1 MFSLYTCVS
10 LQVKAY
16 QLLTLYASPL
26 HVLKRCT
33 VLPLCTCTV
42 LSLCTD
48 LHRERGTDM
57 HRKRGRRRLRMS
69 ASVSQLQNTV
79 AVLLLTSWQAV
90 ITAHYLLWLLPIAC
104 CDYCPLLAVITAHYL
119 LWLLPIACC
128 DYCQLLAVI
137 TAHYLEP
144 LQVIKSAFVPALF
157 KLILS
162 IAPKRV
168 TKQTV
173 LSSALIAEAAF

>member
-90 ITAHYLLWLLPIAC
+90 ITAHYLLWLLPITC
-104 CDYCPLLAVITAHYL
+104 CDYCPLLAVITAHCL
-119 LWLLPIACC
+119 LWLLPIACR
-128 DYCQLLAVI
+128 DYCPLLAVI
-137 TAHYLEP
+137 TAHCLLWLLPITCCDYCP
-144 LQVIKSAFVPALF
+144 LLG
-157 KLILS
+157 
-162 IAPKRV
+162 APP
-168 TKQTV
+168 
-173 LSSALIAEAAF
+173 SN

>member
-104 CDYCPLLAVITAHYL
+104 CDYC
-119 LWLLPIACC
+119 
-128 DYCQLLAVI
+128 QLLAVI